1 MISTDI
7 TITDARCG
15 PETHVVIDMLKLRYE
30 WSNYKHLRD
39 RNEAAGITKEI
50 IDKAVSAF
58 ILEVVS
64 RHGPPAELV
73 CAKEPFLMTQAGYLV
88 TAFSRA
94 RVLHMVRDGRAI
106 SHSLVSRNLEFPPF
120 SNTDHAQ
127 NLKQWAS
134 LATGYCRHSSSSIS

>member
-1 MISTDI
+1 M
-7 TITDARCG
+7 R
-15 PETHVVIDMLKLRYE
+15 LLRSDPLFSE
-30 WSNYKHLRD
+30 Q
-39 RNEAAGITKEI
+39 
-50 IDKAVSAF
+50 AVAAF

-64 RHGPPAELV
+64 RHGAPAELV
-73 CAKEPFLMTQAGYLV
+73 CAKEPFLMTQAGFLV
-88 TAFSRA
+88 TAFPQA

-134 LATGYCRHSSSSIS
+134 LASGYCRHSSSLIS

>member
-73 CAKEPFLMTQAGYLV
+73 CAKEPFLMTQAGFLA
-88 TAFSRA
+88 TAFPRA

-106 SHSLVSRNLEFPPF
+106 SHSLVSRDLEFPPF

-134 LATGYCRHSSSSIS
+134 LASGYC